1 MVLLGT
7 IVRKRQETLDKMS
20 DKAKRRIVLHFPNEM
35 LDKPIVYVLVKEFDL
50 VFNILK
56 ATIIPG
62 EEGVMALELS
72 GTEEALEKGTEYLRE
87 RNVRIEPLKRSVT
100 RLDEKCHH
108 CGLCTSVCP
117 TEALCI
123 IRPSMEVSFD
133 SDKCVVCGA
142 CVDICPAHAMT
153 IEF

>member
-1 MVLLGT
+1 
-7 IVRKRQETLDKMS
+7 MS
-20 DKAKRRIVLHFPNEM
+20 KDAKRRIVLHFPNEI
-35 LDKPIVYVLVKEFDL
+35 LDKPMVYVLVKEFEL

-56 ATIIPG
+56 AIIIPG

-72 GTEEALEKGTEYLRE
+72 GTKQNVEKGMEYLRKH
-87 RNVRIEPLKRSVT
+87 NVRIEPLKTSVT
-100 RLDEKCHH
+100 RLDDKCHH

-117 TEALCI
+117 TEALSI
-123 IRPSMEVSFD
+123 MRPSMEVAFD